1 MINLREGVINP
12 WVGLLKLIFIQLCQ
26 FPLLYHVRVLV
37 QDLGY
42 AHSIPQGVIVPE
54 NVVRREANHADNER
68 RQARKAKE
76 AA

>member
-1 MINLREGVINP
+1 MRTA
-12 WVGLLKLIFIQLCQ
+12 F
-26 FPLLYHVRVLV
+26 RR
-37 QDLGY
+37 
-42 AHSIPQGVIVPE
+42 GVIVPE